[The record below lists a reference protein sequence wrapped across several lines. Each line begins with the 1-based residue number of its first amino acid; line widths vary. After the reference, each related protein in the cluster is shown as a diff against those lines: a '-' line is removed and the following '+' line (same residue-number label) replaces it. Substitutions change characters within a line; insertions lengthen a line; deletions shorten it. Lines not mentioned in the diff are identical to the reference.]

1 MYINGGF
8 LEVYLMHCQPVLGY
22 INYAKDLRRID
33 VIMTEQHPELLN
45 FNFLAI
51 VLSEEKYKYFVAIFF
66 LHINRV

>member
-8 LEVYLMHCQPVLGY
+8 LEVYLMHCHTVLGY

-33 VIMTEQHPELLN
+33 VIKTEQHPELLN

-51 VLSEEKYKYFVAIFF
+51 I
-66 LHINRV
+66 